1 MAVLKKLVSINLTA
15 RWYIKGDGTDL
26 VKSLWQSGEWAGDVN
41 LNDGKLQCLY
51 SELQE
56 SLSWINRIGLNNSDV
71 NHIKIWKKPTLFC
84 LLIYVH
90 FISSGKWDSTLKFC
104 MPKQVAYQYYV
115 FYILELQTANSKY
128 EEVEKWL
135 CCRKR
140 VQFVM
145 GH

>member
-26 VKSLWQSGEWAGDVN
+26 VKSLWQSVSGEWAGDVN

-56 SLSWINRIGLNNSDV
+56 SLSWIR
-71 NHIKIWKKPTLFC
+71 KKPTLFC

-104 MPKQVAYQYYV
+104 TPKQVAYQYYV